1 MTKKEIQAK
10 ILGVSQFER
19 VEELKRLMFIVEEIN
34 RALDFNTSQRILEV
48 GCGNGN
54 VSRGIASM
62 GYQVLGVDIDKES
75 IELARS
81 NNPLPNLD
89 FRAEAAENLKE
100 HGSFDAIVC
109 TEVLEHLDD
118 PTVVVNYVKDN
129 LRSGGLF
136 VSTVPNGFGPRELFM
151 TKPQQFLQKNG
162 MGGGLL
168 KIKRALGYGHGT
180 VQSSNPDL
188 EHVQFFSKS
197 RIVGLHRDAGFRL
210 MKFGHGE
217 FISSVFP
224 FSLLSKRSEGVQ
236 KMDNKVSDLL
246 PSFLS
251 SGFYMSFSLE

>member
-1 MTKKEIQAK
+1 MTREEIKSK
-10 ILGVSQFER
+10 ILAVSKFER
-19 VEELKRLMFIVEEIN
+19 VEELKRLLFIVEEIN
-34 RALDFNTSQRILEV
+34 RDLRYDTSRRILEV

-81 NNPLPNLD
+81 NNPLPNLN
-89 FRAEAAENLKE
+89 FRAEAAEDLKE

-118 PTVVVNYVKDN
+118 PTVVLNYVKEN
-129 LRSGGLF
+129 LRPGGLF
-136 VSTVPNGFGPRELFM
+136 ISTVPNGFGPRELLM

-162 MGGGLL
+162 MGDGLL
-168 KIKRALGYGHGT
+168 TIKRALGYGHGT

-188 EHVQFFSKS
+188 EHVQFFSKA
-197 RIVGLHRDAGFRL
+197 RIVGLHREAGFRL
-210 MKFGHGE
+210 LKFGHGE

-224 FSLLSKRSEGVQ
+224 YSIFSKRSESLQ
-236 KMDNKVSDLL
+236 KLDNKVSDLL

-251 SGFYMSFSLE
+251 SGFYMSFALE

>member
-1 MTKKEIQAK
+1 MTREEIKSK
-10 ILGVSQFER
+10 ILAVSRFER
-19 VEELKRLMFIVEEIN
+19 VEELKRLLFIVEEVN
-34 RALDFNTSQRILEV
+34 RDLRYDTSRRILEV

-89 FRAEAAENLKE
+89 FRAEAAEDLKE

-118 PTVVVNYVKDN
+118 PTVVLNYVKEN
-129 LRSGGLF
+129 LRPGGLF
-136 VSTVPNGFGPRELFM
+136 ISTVPNGFGPRELLM

-162 MGGGLL
+162 MGDGLL
-168 KIKRALGYGHGT
+168 TIKRALGYGHGT

-188 EHVQFFSKS
+188 EHVQFFSKA
-197 RIVGLHRDAGFRL
+197 RIVGLHREAGFRL
-210 MKFGHGE
+210 LKFGHGE

-224 FSLLSKRSEGVQ
+224 YSIFSKRSESLQ
-236 KMDNKVSDLL
+236 KLDNKVSDLL

-251 SGFYMSFSLE
+251 SGFYMSFALE

>member
-1 MTKKEIQAK
+1 MTKEEIKSK
-10 ILGVSQFER
+10 ILAVSKFER
-19 VEELKRLMFIVEEIN
+19 VEELKRLLFIVEEIN
-34 RALDFNTSQRILEV
+34 RDLRYDTSRRILEV

-81 NNPLPNLD
+81 NNPLPNLN
-89 FRAEAAENLKE
+89 FRAEAAEDLKE

-118 PTVVVNYVKDN
+118 PTVVLNYVKEN
-129 LRSGGLF
+129 LRPGGLF
-136 VSTVPNGFGPRELFM
+136 ISTVPNGFGPRELLM

-162 MGGGLL
+162 MGDGLL
-168 KIKRALGYGHGT
+168 TIKRALGYGHGT

-188 EHVQFFSKS
+188 EHVQFFSKA
-197 RIVGLHRDAGFRL
+197 RIVGLHREAGFRL
-210 MKFGHGE
+210 LKFGHGE

-224 FSLLSKRSEGVQ
+224 YSIFSKRSESLQ
-236 KMDNKVSDLL
+236 KLDNKVSDLL

-251 SGFYMSFSLE
+251 SGFYMSFALE